1 MKRIIIRKKIN
12 ENVNKIKMTNPNIGD
27 LITISTYD
35 DFMKYAEVVWNL
47 LILSYEKHGGLK
59 SYRNF
64 KDFIR
69 KQHLIEIVVL
79 NNNILAA
86 ATYRKMDDDSLKL
99 VAIGCDQTDNGILA
113 IQQIIKHS
121 IDNADIHYW
130 AEVSGAI
137 EHYFKK
143 YDGFP
148 MPNVI
153 AHEILE
159 INSDDIILSSNDN
172 VHYERP
178 IGPDRDIFEK
188 MIFGIKSEEIFNKA
202 IAAVENYSTFM
213 KEINS
218 INEGIKIINIKQAF
232 FIINNIYRAHE
243 EDGFNELIPSWH
255 NALLQSLNILKSVN
269 NPERNVK
276 DYIRYAE
283 YLLDDMQLLTL
294 HKF

>member
-1 MKRIIIRKKIN
+1 MKKIIIRKKIN
-12 ENVNKIKMTNPNIGD
+12 ENLNKIKMVNPNIGE
-27 LITISTYD
+27 LITISSYD
-35 DFMKYAEVVWNL
+35 DFMKYAKDVWDL

-69 KQHLIEIVVL
+69 KQHLIEIVFL
-79 NNNILAA
+79 NNIILAA
-86 ATYRKMDDDSLKL
+86 ATYRVMDDNSLKL
-99 VAIGCDQTDNGILA
+99 VAIGCDQTNNGILA

-121 IDNADIHYW
+121 IDNANIHYW

-137 EHYFKK
+137 EHYFRK
-143 YDGFP
+143 YNGYP
-148 MPNVI
+148 MPNVL

-159 INSDDIILSSNDN
+159 IDPSNIILSNNDI

-178 IGPDRDIFEK
+178 IGPDKDIFEK
-188 MIFGIKSEEIFNKA
+188 MIYGIKSEEIFNKA
-202 IAAVENYSTFM
+202 IAAVENYSSFM
-213 KEINS
+213 KDINT
-218 INEGIKIINIKQAF
+218 INEGIKIVNIKQAF
-232 FIINNIYRAHE
+232 YIINNIYRAHE

-255 NALLQSLNILKSVN
+255 NALMQSLSVLKNVN
-269 NPERNVK
+269 NPEKNVI

-283 YLLDDMQLLTL
+283 YLLDDMQLLKL

>member
-1 MKRIIIRKKIN
+1 MKKIIIRKKIN
-12 ENVNKIKMTNPNIGD
+12 EDLNKIKMANPNIGE
-27 LITISTYD
+27 LITISSYN
-35 DFMKYAEVVWNL
+35 DFMKYAKDVWDL
-47 LILSYEKHGGLK
+47 LVLSYEKYGGLK

-69 KQHLIEIVVL
+69 KQHLIEIVFL
-79 NNNILAA
+79 NNVILAA
-86 ATYRKMDDDSLKL
+86 ATYRIMDDNSLKL
-99 VAIGCDQTDNGILA
+99 VAIGCDQTNNGILA

-121 IDNADIHYW
+121 IDNANIHYW

-137 EHYFKK
+137 EHYFRK
-143 YDGFP
+143 YNGYP
-148 MPNVI
+148 MPNVL

-159 INSDDIILSSNDN
+159 IDPNNITLSNNDI

-188 MIFGIKSEEIFNKA
+188 MIYGIKSEEIFNKA
-202 IAAVENYSTFM
+202 IAAVENYSSFM
-213 KEINS
+213 KDVNT
-218 INEGIKIINIKQAF
+218 INEGIKIVNIKQAF
-232 FIINNIYRAHE
+232 YIINNIYRAHE

-255 NALLQSLNILKSVN
+255 NALIQSLSILKSVN
-269 NPERNVK
+269 NPEKNII

-283 YLLDDMQLLTL
+283 YLLDDMQLLKL